1 MDDVVRLSE
10 SSKYKWIFDLVD
22 VSHKFIMLKNF
33 EGEVIY
39 INNVLLRLLGFNH
52 DDIGE
57 NYDFFFKNFFLN
69 DAKKVEE
76 NIYDVTL
83 NSRYG
88 FTLRFKMV
96 DNF

>member
-57 NYDFFFKNFFLN
+57 NYDFFLKISFLMML
-69 DAKKVEE
+69 KKLKR
-76 NIYDVTL
+76 IFMML
-83 NSRYG
+83 
-88 FTLRFKMV
+88 L
-96 DNF
+96 